1 MSGQTLFWDVDTQV
15 DFMAPEGSLHVPGA
29 EALRPNLARLTAGA
43 RAARVTIVHT
53 ADDHELSDAEIAETG
68 ADFVDTFPPHC
79 LRHTPGAA
87 RVLETAAAGD
97 AVEIPWDGAGY
108 DETAVAEASE
118 VVLHK
123 KRFDAF
129 SNPATARLLH
139 TLRPGRVVVYGV
151 ALDVC
156 DRYAVE
162 GMLALDAGF
171 EIVVVEDAVAAID
184 KARGDELLADWAQRG
199 VRLTTTDEVLAEV
212 ADGPDTADAPA
223 GGWGRGPQ
231 PHRDEPPGE
240 EPSAE

>member
-1 MSGQTLFWDVDTQV
+1 MTGQTLFWDVDTQV
-15 DFMAPEGSLHVPGA
+15 DFMSPEGSLPVPGA
-29 EALRPNLARLTAGA
+29 EGLRPNLARLTAGA
-43 RAARVTIVHT
+43 RAAGLTIVHT
-53 ADDHELSDAEIAETG
+53 ADDHELSDAEIAETD

-87 RVLETAAAGD
+87 RVPETAAAGD
-97 AVEIPWDGAGY
+97 AVEIPWDGAGF
-108 DETAVAEASE
+108 DETAVAGAAE

-139 TLRPGRVVVYGV
+139 TLRPERVVVYGV

-184 KARGDELLADWAQRG
+184 KERGDDLLADWSQCG
-199 VRLTTTDEVLAEV
+199 VRLTTTDEVLA
-212 ADGPDTADAPA
+212 GLGGA
-223 GGWGRGPQ
+223 GRPPQ
-231 PHRDEPPGE
+231 
-240 EPSAE
+240 

>member
-1 MSGQTLFWDVDTQV
+1 MTGQTLFWDVDTQV
-15 DFMAPEGSLHVPGA
+15 DFMAPEGLLPVPGA

-43 RAARVTIVHT
+43 RAARLTIVHT

-79 LRHTPGAA
+79 LRHTSGAA
-87 RVLETAAAGD
+87 RVPETTAAGD

-108 DETAVAEASE
+108 DEAAVAGASE

-129 SNPATARLLH
+129 SNPATARLLR
-139 TLRPGRVVVYGV
+139 TLRPERVVVYGV

-156 DRYAVE
+156 NRYAVE
-162 GMLALDAGF
+162 GMLALEDRF

-184 KARGDELLADWAQRG
+184 KARGDELLAEWAARG
-199 VRLTTTDEVLAEV
+199 VRVATTDEVLAEI
-212 ADGPDTADAPA
+212 
-223 GGWGRGPQ
+223 GRTGRPTQ
-231 PHRDEPPGE
+231 
-240 EPSAE
+240 

>member
-1 MSGQTLFWDVDTQV
+1 MTGQTLFWDVDTQV

-43 RAARVTIVHT
+43 RAAGLTIVHT
-53 ADDHELSDAEIAETG
+53 ADDHELSDPEIAETG

-87 RVLETAAAGD
+87 RVPETAAAQ
-97 AVEIPWDGAGY
+97 AALEIAWDGAGF
-108 DETAVAEASE
+108 DETAVASASE

-129 SNPATARLLH
+129 SNPATPRLLQ
-139 TLRPGRVVVYGV
+139 TLAPARVVVYGV

-184 KARGDELLADWAQRG
+184 KARGEELLSGWAGQG
-199 VRLTTTDEVLAEV
+199 VRVATTDEVLAELRS
-212 ADGPDTADAPA
+212 A

-240 EPSAE
+240 EP

>member
-1 MSGQTLFWDVDTQV
+1 MDMRGQTLFWDVDTQV

-29 EALRPNLARLTAGA
+29 EALRPNLGRLTGGA
-43 RAARVTIVHT
+43 RAAGLTIVHT
-53 ADDHELSDAEIAETG
+53 ADDHEMSDAEIAETG

-79 LRHTPGAA
+79 LRHTPGVA
-87 RVLETAAAGD
+87 RVPETAAAGD
-97 AVEIPWDGAGY
+97 AVEIAWDGAGF
-108 DETAVAEASE
+108 DEAALASASE

-129 SNPATARLLH
+129 SNPATAKLLRA
-139 TLRPGRVVVYGV
+139 LQPDRVVVYGV

-162 GMLALDAGF
+162 GMLALDTGF

-184 KARGDELLADWAQRG
+184 RARGGELLADWGRRG
-199 VRLTTTDEVLAEV
+199 VRVITTDQVLAEV
-212 ADGPDTADAPA
+212 

-231 PHRDEPPGE
+231 PHSDEPPGE